1 MLRIFI
7 TGEVYLPPLPNRL
20 GKDTIFPFSVNTYP
34 ELAGVGVVECCLK
47 LETNLLNT
55 VFKAPKFFL
64 QSFPLWFYYSLLT
77 FRLICYHLY
86 FFWWGGGFL
95 PHPALFFFFFF
106 FTHSRFHSL

>member
-1 MLRIFI
+1 M
-7 TGEVYLPPLPNRL
+7 
-20 GKDTIFPFSVNTYP
+20 
-34 ELAGVGVVECCLK
+34 GVVECCLK

-95 PHPALFFFFFF
+95 PHPALFFFFFVFF